1 MEYSEQDIL
10 TFDQIRGELLS
21 LSEDGQTGDFCLFTE
36 DKHAAVISLYK
47 GKIVGLRYRISR
59 GNDALRLIRK
69 ISSAKI
75 RFQESN
81 TPVDSATTKGLLP
94 TAEIFK
100 ILGVEQANCT
110 FQGMGKKILV
120 VEDSSTQRKIIC
132 KMLVHSGYRILEA
145 KDGYEALSIAEL
157 EKPDLVLLDIIMP
170 GIDGYEVMAKMKAIS
185 DMAQTPIIMLTSR
198 DKLIDK
204 MRGKISGTNE
214 YLTKPFKSKEL
225 IEKIEKYVSSL

>member
-185 DMAQTPIIMLTSR
+185 DMEQTPIIMLTSR

>member
-1 MEYSEQDIL
+1 MAYSEQDIL
-10 TFDQIRGELLS
+10 TFDQIRAELLS
-21 LSEDGQTGDFCLFTE
+21 LSEGGQTGDFCLFTE

-47 GKIVGLRYRISR
+47 GEIIGLRYRISR

-75 RFQESN
+75 RFQESK
-81 TPVDSATTKGLLP
+81 TPVNSATTQGLLP
-94 TAEIFK
+94 TAEILK
-100 ILGVEQANCT
+100 ILGVEQANST

-132 KMLVHSGYRILEA
+132 KMLVHNGYRILEA

-170 GIDGYEVMAKMKAIS
+170 GIDGYEVMAKIKEIS
-185 DMAQTPIIMLTSR
+185 GMDRTPIIMLTSR

-225 IEKIEKYVSSL
+225 IEKIEKYVS